1 MDAEHLSYGMSEF
14 QRSIRTAA
22 EHHNPSVIIG
32 ARIGK
37 PGEEPQS
44 LRDKVDPWAMWTEQA
59 AQSTGVNV
67 EIASS
72 QRLGKDGNEDA
83 VVVLAGLRLVYMKL
97 VADIAD
103 GMNIPEGELHNR
115 INETLNSSNLDDSQ
129 GGPPTDDDNPMFN
142 R

>member
-1 MDAEHLSYGMSEF
+1 MSKFQQSLRAVAEGH
-14 QRSIRTAA
+14 TPA
-22 EHHNPSVIIG
+22 VVIG
-32 ARIGK
+32 ARVGK

-59 AQSTGVNV
+59 AQSTGVNI

-72 QRLGKDGNEDA
+72 QRLGKEGSEDA
-83 VVVLAGLRLVYMKL
+83 VVVLAGLRMVYMKL

-103 GMNIPEGELHNR
+103 SMNIPEGQLHNR
-115 INETLNSSNLDDSQ
+115 INETLNSSNIDDSSA
-129 GGPPTDDDNPMFN
+129 GPPSDDDNPMFN